1 MRYKVIVNPLA
12 GRGFGARTTPTI
24 HRLLSEQGLAFDLT
38 STTYAG
44 EAVELARQAVLD
56 GYDVI
61 VAAGG
66 DGTYHEAINGMIA
79 AYEGNPPQ
87 GSVIGTLGVLPLG
100 SGCDFSYTAGVP
112 SDLEEACVRLSQG
125 EPKMVDLGRVIVDGD
140 ENHPGTRYFDNTMG
154 IGFDGVVTLEAKKY
168 KRLRGMALYLPVV
181 LKTVFISFKAPR
193 VTIEY
198 EEPLSPPPEA
208 AADTDDRTGDP
219 SRVPLRRIEKDVLMA
234 VVCNGQRE
242 GGGFHVAPDARN
254 DDGLFDVLL
263 ADDLPRLRVLGMLPH
278 IMKGTHQGKRG
289 VTTLRCRRITITSP
303 DPLIAHADGEMLCT
317 DAHRIEC
324 EIAAHRVQVIG

>member
-1 MRYKVIVNPLA
+1 MKYQVIVNPIA

-24 HRLLSEQGLAFDLT
+24 HRLLSEHGLDFDLV
-38 STTYAG
+38 STTYPG
-44 EAVELARQAVLD
+44 ETIELARRAVLD
-56 GYDVI
+56 GYDVV

-79 AYEGNPPQ
+79 AHD
-87 GSVIGTLGVLPLG
+87 GSTPDDGVIGTIGVLPVG
-100 SGCDFSYTAGVP
+100 SGCDFSYAAGVP
-112 SDLEEACVRLSQG
+112 SNIEDACLRLARG
-125 EPKMVDLGRVIVDGD
+125 THKTVDLGRVIVDGD

-154 IGFDGVVTLEAKKY
+154 IGFDGVVTLEARKY

-181 LKTVFISFKAPR
+181 LKTVFISFEAPR
-193 VTIEY
+193 LVIEY
-198 EEPLSPPPEA
+198 QESATPPPQKLGGTA
-208 AADTDDRTGDP
+208 IPMAQGG
-219 SRVPLRRIEKDVLMA
+219 PLRRLERTTLMA
-234 VVCNGQRE
+234 VVCIGQRE
-242 GGGFHVAPDARN
+242 GGGFYVAPDAEN

-263 ADDLPRLRVLGMLPH
+263 ADNLPRLQILGMLPH

-289 VTTLRCRRITITSP
+289 VTMLRSRQIAITSP

-324 EIAAHRVQVIG
+324 QVAAQRVRVIG